1 MFMNA
6 TVESSVAALPSVHR
20 KKPDIAYDYLR
31 EQIVNGSFAPG
42 QRVTLAEMTAAC
54 SMSQMPVREAMLRL
68 QREGLLENE
77 PHKGMRVVQLSLRD
91 ARELFAIRTELE
103 GLAAYDACEAKDPC
117 LVADLQALNCRFIDA
132 LAVTD
137 LTTLGS
143 ANSAFHQRI
152 RQASGNAQLGRML
165 HDLWAGSQRY
175 RMGYKLIP
183 GRAHCTIDE
192 HARIIAAISSG
203 DPEQA
208 RAAARAHIRR
218 AWTDLATVLIGSQV
232 PDTAATDVV

>member
-1 MFMNA
+1 MSMTA
-6 TVESSVAALPSVHR
+6 TVEPPVAVLPSVHR

-42 QRVTLAEMTAAC
+42 QRVTLAEMSAAC
-54 SMSQMPVREAMLRL
+54 AMSQMPVREAMLRL

-77 PHKGMRVVQLSLRD
+77 PHKGMRVVELSLRD

-103 GLAAYDACEAKDPC
+103 GLAAYDACEAGDPC
-117 LVADLQALNCRFIDA
+117 LVADLQAINCRFIDA

-137 LTTLGS
+137 LATLGS
-143 ANSAFHQRI
+143 ANWAFHQRI

-192 HARIIAAISSG
+192 HARIIAAMSSG

-208 RAAARAHIRR
+208 RVAARAHIRR

-232 PDTAATDVV
+232 PDTPATDGA

>member
-1 MFMNA
+1 MFMTA
-6 TVESSVAALPSVHR
+6 TLEPPVAALPSVHR

-31 EQIVNGSFAPG
+31 EQIVNGSLAPG
-42 QRVTLAEMTAAC
+42 QRVTLAEMSTACA
-54 SMSQMPVREAMLRL
+54 MSQMPVREAMLRL

-77 PHKGMRVVQLSLRD
+77 PHKGMRVVELSLRD

-117 LVADLQALNCRFIDA
+117 LVAELQAINCRFIDA

-143 ANSAFHQRI
+143 ATWACHQRI

-192 HARIIAAISSG
+192 HALIISAMSSG
-203 DPEQA
+203 DPERA
-208 RAAARAHIRR
+208 RAAARAHIWR
-218 AWTDLATVLIGSQV
+218 AWTDLATVLIDSQAL
-232 PDTAATDVV
+232 DTAAADQA

>member
-1 MFMNA
+1 MFMTA
-6 TVESSVAALPSVHR
+6 TLEPPVAALPSVHR

-31 EQIVNGSFAPG
+31 EQIVNGSLAPG
-42 QRVTLAEMTAAC
+42 QRVTLAEMSTACA
-54 SMSQMPVREAMLRL
+54 MSQMPVREAMLRL

-77 PHKGMRVVQLSLRD
+77 PHKGMRVVELSLRD

-117 LVADLQALNCRFIDA
+117 LVAELQAINCRFIDA

-143 ANSAFHQRI
+143 ANWVFHQRI

-192 HARIIAAISSG
+192 HARIISAMSSG
-203 DPEQA
+203 DPERA
-208 RAAARAHIRR
+208 RAAARAHIWR
-218 AWTDLATVLIGSQV
+218 AWTDLATVLIDSQAL
-232 PDTAATDVV
+232 DTAAADQA

>member
-1 MFMNA
+1 MFMTA
-6 TVESSVAALPSVHR
+6 TLEPPVAALPSVHR

-31 EQIVNGSFAPG
+31 EQIVNGSLAPG
-42 QRVTLAEMTAAC
+42 QRVTLAEMSTACA
-54 SMSQMPVREAMLRL
+54 MSQMPVREAMLRL

-77 PHKGMRVVQLSLRD
+77 PHQGMRVVELSLRD

-117 LVADLQALNCRFIDA
+117 LVAELQAINCRFIDA

-143 ANSAFHQRI
+143 ANWAFHQRI

-192 HARIIAAISSG
+192 HARIISAMSSG
-203 DPEQA
+203 DPERA
-208 RAAARAHIRR
+208 RAAARAHIWR
-218 AWTDLATVLIGSQV
+218 AWTDLATVLIDSQAL
-232 PDTAATDVV
+232 DTAAADQA

>member
-1 MFMNA
+1 MSMIA
-6 TVESSVAALPSVHR
+6 TVEPPAAASPSVHR

-54 SMSQMPVREAMLRL
+54 AMSQMPVREAMLRL

-77 PHKGMRVVQLSLRD
+77 PHKGMRVVELSLRD

-117 LVADLQALNCRFIDA
+117 LVADLQAINCRFIEA
-132 LAVTD
+132 RAVTD
-137 LTTLGS
+137 LTNRGS
-143 ANSAFHQRI
+143 AKWAFHQRI

-165 HDLWAGSQRY
+165 HDLWAGSERY

-192 HARIIAAISSG
+192 HARIIAAMSIG

-218 AWTDLATVLIGSQV
+218 AWTDLATVLIGSHV
-232 PDTAATDVV
+232 PDTAAAGGA

>member
-1 MFMNA
+1 MIA
-6 TVESSVAALPSVHR
+6 TVEPTAAASPSVHR

-54 SMSQMPVREAMLRL
+54 AMSQMPVREAMLRL

-77 PHKGMRVVQLSLRD
+77 PHKGMRVVELSLRD

-117 LVADLQALNCRFIDA
+117 LVADLQAINCRFIDA

-137 LTTLGS
+137 LTNLGS
-143 ANSAFHQRI
+143 ANWAFHQRI

-165 HDLWAGSQRY
+165 HDLWAGSERY

-192 HARIIAAISSG
+192 HARIIAAMSIG

-218 AWTDLATVLIGSQV
+218 AWTDLATVLIGSHV
-232 PDTAATDVV
+232 PDTAAAGGA